1 MATIPLV
8 VAPAATA
15 ACRAEV
21 FRFRH
26 ERGVRPTETLLPG
39 AKMSGGGLLDE
50 MDALAILITAREAA
64 AGRLVGA
71 VRVNL
76 AHEGLGPYA
85 QMYQLRDM
93 EPIEKRMTSVTSG
106 WVTAWDMLGLEVPL
120 ALARGLYSVF
130 QREKIV
136 YDYLDCADGERRF
149 FERLGYRPLRRV
161 RNPVRG
167 ETQLMR
173 LAVADV
179 DYLQAI
185 GSPLVGDRYS
195 EAAS

>member
-39 AKMSGGGLLDE
+39 VKMSGGGLLDE

-64 AGRLVGA
+64 AGQLVGA

-85 QMYQLRDM
+85 QMYQLRDL
-93 EPIEKRMTSVTSG
+93 EPGERRITSVTSG

-120 ALARGLYSVF
+120 ALARGLFSVF
-130 QREKIV
+130 QREKIA

-173 LAVADV
+173 LAVADL
-179 DYLQAI
+179 DYLHAI
-185 GSPLVGDRYS
+185 GSPLVDDLCN